1 MNDIIKNLTERKS
14 VRSYKSEIPPKEL
27 IYEIA
32 NAGLYAPSGMNR
44 QETIIVAI
52 TDKKIR
58 DELAKDNASFMGWD
72 KDPFYGAPVI
82 LVVLTK
88 KDCSTGIYDGSL
100 VMANLMNAAYSLGL
114 SSCWIHRAKETFEM
128 PKWKEYLKSIG
139 VKGEYE
145 GIGNCIIGY
154 GNEEKERSPR
164 KEGRIFGI

>member
-1 MNDIIKNLTERKS
+1 MNEAMKNLMTRRS
-14 VRSYKSEIPPKEL
+14 CRSYLPKQVEEEAL
-27 IYEIA
+27 QQILQ
-32 NAGLYAPSGMNR
+32 AGLYAPSGMNR

-82 LVVLTK
+82 LVVLAK

-100 VMANLMNAAYSLGL
+100 VMGNLMNAAYSLGL

-128 PKWKEYLKSIG
+128 PKWKEYLKSVG

-154 GNEEKERSPR
+154 GNEEKERAPR
-164 KEGRIFGI
+164 KENRIFGI

>member
-82 LVVLTK
+82 LVVLAK
-88 KDCSTGIYDGSL
+88 KDC
-100 VMANLMNAAYSLGL
+100 
-114 SSCWIHRAKETFEM
+114 
-128 PKWKEYLKSIG
+128 
-139 VKGEYE
+139 
-145 GIGNCIIGY
+145 
-154 GNEEKERSPR
+154 
-164 KEGRIFGI
+164 